1 MPTTA
6 STLIKLEQSQLL
18 IIDIQE
24 RLASAMPGDV
34 LQSVLRNSKILLSA
48 ATRLDIPIVRTEQ
61 YPQGLG
67 PTHPELLTIAN
78 DKTLVLE
85 KTCFSSCSANGI
97 EDLLA
102 NHQRDQW
109 IVLGMEAHIC
119 VLQTCMELLEQKKT
133 VIIVEDGICS
143 RSKSNFKNA
152 ISRMRTARA
161 IIANTESVLFEWLGD
176 ARHPDFKDLSRLIR

>member
-1 MPTTA
+1 MSTTA
-6 STLIKLEQSQLL
+6 STLIKVEQSQLL

-34 LQSVLRNSKILLSA
+34 LQSVLRNSNILLSA
-48 ATRLDIPIVRTEQ
+48 ATRLDVPIARTEQ

-67 PTHPELLTIAN
+67 PTHSKLLASAS
-78 DKTLVLE
+78 DKAVVLE
-85 KTCFSSCSANGI
+85 KTCFSSCGAKGI
-97 EDLLA
+97 KDLLS

-109 IVLGMEAHIC
+109 VMLGMEAHIC

-133 VIIVEDGICS
+133 VVIVEDGVCS
-143 RSKSNFKNA
+143 RSKSNFNNA
-152 ISRMRTARA
+152 ISRMRAAGA
-161 IIANTESVLFEWLGD
+161 IIANTESVLFEWLAD